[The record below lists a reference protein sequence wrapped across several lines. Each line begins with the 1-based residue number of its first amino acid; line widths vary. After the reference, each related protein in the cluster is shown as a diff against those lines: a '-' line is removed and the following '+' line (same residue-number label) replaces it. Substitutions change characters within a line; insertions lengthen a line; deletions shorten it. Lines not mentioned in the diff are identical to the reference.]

1 MFQCDD
7 FLSLL
12 KVIVVYQ
19 CISNQIFGRGITDI
33 TPLPTEEHS
42 LQDIQIMFMG
52 LTYNLH

>member
-1 MFQCDD
+1 MFQYDE

-19 CISNQIFGRGITDI
+19 CISNQRFGSAITNI
-33 TPLPTEEHS
+33 TPLPIEEHH

-52 LTYNLH
+52 LIYNLH